1 MCVFDDLFE
10 VTTSLGGTW
19 IPQSDVSVFPEVER
33 ADLHQQ
39 EMFETLRSQDHE
51 AVLNTNPTGAGKT
64 LSWAAPTIRSGEWGD
79 GWRVLATYPTKAL
92 VEDQYHTIL
101 ELFKHYYK
109 SEEYESER
117 DFHLEI
123 QQENEKIITDGDEE
137 YRLSNRVV
145 QATSDSVDST
155 TAEIERAKRK
165 AAGPSQSGIP
175 TVVLTTPDSLTLI
188 AAGLPFD
195 SDEES
200 ALIEFD
206 KIVIDEFH
214 LANPRAKRLLP
225 FHLNVTL
232 SMPFLPYL
240 EKLVFLSATPLPDYV
255 DRLKNAFDTANV
267 TSETHDRSD
276 EGRHILP
283 KADLYVSSRDMFSNG
298 GWLADNIEEVADF
311 YESPG
316 QTLVVLDSVRE
327 VDEVYTALEEET
339 ELAPGRIYG
348 WKKAGRSE
356 AIEEADVIVGNTAV
370 EVGID
375 FDNLNRVISTAYEP
389 MSAIQRIG
397 RMRHRGS
404 IDDYK
409 IALITKPAVQ
419 TGIIRR
425 VRNRLGR
432 QELQD
437 ILIEELGESAEIP
450 YYDLLCAA
458 YSQYLW
464 YDSEEYPSDSPLREK
479 YSRHGGKSAE
489 ERYSEIVHRHFAD
502 GASKTLREE
511 LSVTELWDSVEKLR
525 RQYYRN
531 GNGEYP
537 VFKEMHTYRPSSL
550 SCLILDESDD
560 QEPIKSY
567 QLRHALKY
575 CNGYLVEDEDEFVSE
590 CRKRLDFDNS
600 HRELIDDNSRYVCA
614 YFVATGKDYDTS
626 RYYRITDYSCYSTME
641 HRWKEPGGI
650 SEIWSPSVETDP
662 AVRGTENVQIGE
674 DSQEEILAR
683 YVGYSRDDAVDKYNL
698 GPYANAT
705 QIGKNS
711 TILFWQDGILAEAQ
725 IAHEFF
731 EGLDES

>member
-1 MCVFDDLFE
+1 MVDDLFE
-10 VTTSLGGTW
+10 ATTSLGGTR
-19 IPQSDVSVFPEVER
+19 IPQSDDSVFPGVER

-39 EMFETLRSQDHE
+39 QMFEALQNQDHD
-51 AVLNTNPTGAGKT
+51 AILNTNPTGAGKT

-79 GWRVLATYPTKAL
+79 GWRVLVTYPTKAL
-92 VEDQYHTIL
+92 VEDQYHKIL
-101 ELFKHYYK
+101 GLFEQYYTSDK
-109 SEEYESER
+109 YDSER
-117 DFHLEI
+117 DFHLADR
-123 QQENEKIITDGDEE
+123 ENGDQVITNGHEE
-137 YRLSNRVV
+137 YLLSNRVV
-145 QATSDSVDST
+145 EATSDTVDST
-155 TAEIERAKRK
+155 TSEIERAKQE

-200 ALIEFD
+200 ALIDFD

-214 LANPRAKRLLP
+214 LSNPRAKRLLP
-225 FHLNVTL
+225 FYLDVTL
-232 SMPFLPYL
+232 SMPSYPYL
-240 EKLVFLSATPLPDYV
+240 EQLVFLSATPLPEYIN
-255 DRLKNAFDTANV
+255 RIRNAFNTANV
-267 TSETHDRSD
+267 TNKTHDGSD
-276 EGRHILP
+276 DDSRQILS

-298 GWLADNIEEVADF
+298 EWLADNIEEVADF

-327 VDEVYTALEEET
+327 VDEVYNALEEET
-339 ELAPGRIYG
+339 GLTPGRIYG
-348 WKKAGRSE
+348 WKKAGRSQ
-356 AIEEADVIVGNTAV
+356 AIEEADVVVGNTAV

-397 RMRHRGS
+397 RMRHRED

-419 TGIIRR
+419 TEIVRR
-425 VRNRLGR
+425 GRNRLDR
-432 QELQD
+432 QELKE
-437 ILIEELGESAEIP
+437 ILIEELGESADIP
-450 YYDLLCAA
+450 YYELLCAA

-464 YDSEEYPSDSPLREK
+464 HDSEEYPGDSPLKKK

-525 RQYYRN
+525 RQYYRD
-531 GNGEYP
+531 GNGKYP

-550 SCLILDESDD
+550 SCLILDASDD

-567 QLRHALKY
+567 QLRHVLKY
-575 CNGYLVEDEDEFVSE
+575 CNGYLAEDEDEFVSD
-590 CRKRLDFDNS
+590 CKKRLDFNDS
-600 HRELIDDNSRYVCA
+600 HRKLIDDNSQYVCA
-614 YFVATGKDYDTS
+614 YFVAAGKDYDS
-626 RYYRITDYSCYSTME
+626 PRYCRITDYSCYSTME
-641 HRWKEPGGI
+641 HRWEEPGGV
-650 SEIWSPSVETDP
+650 SEIWNPSVETDP
-662 AVRGTENVQIGE
+662 AIKGTKNVQIGE
-674 DSQEEILAR
+674 NSQEEILAR
-683 YVGYSRDDAVDKYNL
+683 YVGYSRDDAVNEYNL

-705 QIGKNS
+705 QIGENA
-711 TILFWQDGILAEAQ
+711 TILFWQDAILAEAQ

-731 EGLDES
+731 GGLDES